1 MIGKRHPRTV
11 SNRWLIALGTL
22 CSAFAAT
29 SAYAGQFNSVLSIG
43 DPAPAWR
50 DLPGVDGKRHSLAD
64 LSDRQIVVVV
74 FTCNSCPIAS
84 DYEDRIIAFAK
95 KYCGTGQKTA
105 LVAIN
110 VNTVEEDQLPRM
122 KERATAKAFP
132 YPYLFDQSQKIGK
145 AYGALFTPEF
155 FVLDKD
161 RKVAYMGAF
170 DDNVEPTKI
179 KHAYLEPAVDAIL
192 KGGKADPAETQA
204 SGCLIRYE
212 RARRRKPA
220 R

>member
-1 MIGKRHPRTV
+1 M
-11 SNRWLIALGTL
+11 NRWVMGLAVAFLIP
-22 CSAFAAT
+22 FAAC
-29 SAYAGQFNSVLSIG
+29 ARAGQFNSVLNIG
-43 DPAPAWR
+43 DPAPAWK
-50 DLPGVDGKRHSLAD
+50 DLPGVDGKRHALAD
-64 LSDRQIVVVV
+64 LQDREVVVVV

-95 KYCGTGQKTA
+95 KYCGPGQKTG

-110 VNTVEEDQLPRM
+110 VNTVEEDLLPHM
-122 KERATAKAFP
+122 KERAAAKSFP
-132 YPYLFDQSQKIGK
+132 YPYLFDESQKIGK

-179 KHAYLEPAVDAIL
+179 KHAHLEPAVQAVL
-192 KGGKADPAETQA
+192 KGAKASPAESQA
-204 SGCLIRYE
+204 SGCLIRYA
-212 RARRRKPA
+212 RSRRRKPSS
-220 R
+220 

>member
-1 MIGKRHPRTV
+1 M
-11 SNRWLIALGTL
+11 NRWLMALAVL
-22 CSAFAAT
+22 T
-29 SAYAGQFNSVLSIG
+29 SIPPVASRAQAGQFNSVLSIG
-43 DPAPAWR
+43 DPAPAWK

-64 LSDRQIVVVV
+64 LHDREIVVVV

-95 KYCGTGQKTA
+95 KHCGRGQKTA

-110 VNTVEEDQLPRM
+110 VNTVEEDLLPHM
-122 KERATAKAFP
+122 KERAAAKHFP
-132 YPYLFDQSQKIGK
+132 YPYLFDESQKIGK

-179 KHAYLEPAVDAIL
+179 KHAYLEPAIEAVL
-192 KGGKADPAETQA
+192 KGAKVSPAETQA
-204 SGCLIRYE
+204 SGCLIRYA
-212 RARRRKPA
+212 RNRRRKPA
-220 R
+220 G

>member
-1 MIGKRHPRTV
+1 MMGKPHARNLT
-11 SNRWLIALGTL
+11 NRWAIAFFIFWATT
-22 CSAFAAT
+22 AAT
-29 SAYAGQFNSVLSIG
+29 SAWAGQFNSVLSIG
-43 DPAPAWR
+43 DAAPAWK

-64 LSDRQIVVVV
+64 LADREIVVVV

-84 DYEDRIIAFAK
+84 DYEDRIIAFTK
-95 KYCGTGQKTA
+95 KYCGPVQKTA

-110 VNTVEEDQLPRM
+110 VNTVEEDSLAHM
-122 KERATAKAFP
+122 KERATAKGFP
-132 YPYLFDQSQKIGK
+132 YPYLFDQTQKIGK

-179 KHAYLEPAVDAIL
+179 KHAYLEPAVAAVL
-192 KGGKADPAETQA
+192 KGGKANPAETQA

-220 R
+220 S

>member
-1 MIGKRHPRTV
+1 M
-11 SNRWLIALGTL
+11 NRWLMALAVL
-22 CSAFAAT
+22 T
-29 SAYAGQFNSVLSIG
+29 SIPAVASRAQGGQFNSVLSIG
-43 DPAPAWR
+43 DPAPAWK

-64 LSDRQIVVVV
+64 LQDREIVVVV

-95 KYCGTGQKTA
+95 RHCGPGQKTA

-110 VNTVEEDQLPRM
+110 VNTVEEDLLPQM
-122 KERATAKAFP
+122 KERAAAKHFP
-132 YPYLFDQSQKIGK
+132 YPYLFDGSQKIGK

-170 DDNVEPTKI
+170 DDNVEPTKT
-179 KHAYLEPAVDAIL
+179 KHEYLEPAVQSIL
-192 KGGKADPAETQA
+192 KGGKANPAETQA

-212 RARRRKPA
+212 RARRRKPTS
-220 R
+220 

>member
-1 MIGKRHPRTV
+1 M
-11 SNRWLIALGTL
+11 NRWLMALAVL
-22 CSAFAAT
+22 T
-29 SAYAGQFNSVLSIG
+29 SIPAVVSRAQAGKFNSVLSIG
-43 DPAPAWR
+43 DPAPAWK
-50 DLPGVDGKRHSLAD
+50 DLPGVDGKRHSMAD
-64 LSDRQIVVVV
+64 LQDREIVVVV

-95 KYCGTGQKTA
+95 KYCGPGQKAA

-110 VNTVEEDQLPRM
+110 VNTVEEDLLPRM
-122 KERATAKAFP
+122 KERAAAKHFP
-132 YPYLFDQSQKIGK
+132 YPYLFDESQKMGK

-179 KHAYLEPAVDAIL
+179 KHAYLEPAVESIL
-192 KGGKADPAETQA
+192 KGGKANPAETQA
-204 SGCLIRYE
+204 SGCLIRYA
-212 RARRRKPA
+212 RSRRRKPA
-220 R
+220 N

>member
-1 MIGKRHPRTV
+1 M
-11 SNRWLIALGTL
+11 NRRVFALALLLYLAPTAGGQ
-22 CSAFAAT
+22 
-29 SAYAGQFNSVLSIG
+29 AGQFNSVLSIG
-43 DPAPAWR
+43 DPAPAWH

-64 LSDRQIVVVV
+64 LHDRELVIVV

-84 DYEDRIIAFAK
+84 DYEDRIISFAK
-95 KYCGTGQKTA
+95 KYCVQGQKAA

-110 VNTVEEDQLPRM
+110 VNTVEEDLLPPM
-122 KERATAKAFP
+122 KERATAKSFP
-132 YPYLFDQSQKIGK
+132 YPYLFDQTQKIGK

-161 RKVAYMGAF
+161 RKIAYMGAF

-179 KHAYLEPAVDAIL
+179 KHAYLEPAVRTIL
-192 KGGKADPAETQA
+192 KGGKANPAESQA

-212 RARRRKPA
+212 RSRRRKP
-220 R
+220 RS

>member
-1 MIGKRHPRTV
+1 M
-11 SNRWLIALGTL
+11 NRWLMALAVL
-22 CSAFAAT
+22 T
-29 SAYAGQFNSVLSIG
+29 SIPAVASCAQAGQFNSVLNIG
-43 DPAPAWR
+43 DPAPAWK

-64 LSDRQIVVVV
+64 LQDREIVVVV

-95 KYCGTGQKTA
+95 KHCVTGPGQKTA

-110 VNTVEEDQLPRM
+110 VNTVEEDLLPQM
-122 KERATAKAFP
+122 KERAAAKHFP
-132 YPYLFDQSQKIGK
+132 YPYLFDESQKIGK

-179 KHAYLEPAVDAIL
+179 KHAYLEPAVEAL
-192 KGGKADPAETQA
+192 FKGAKVSPAETQA
-204 SGCLIRYE
+204 SGCLIRYA
-212 RARRRKPA
+212 RSRRRKPVN
-220 R
+220 

>member
-1 MIGKRHPRTV
+1 M
-11 SNRWLIALGTL
+11 NRRAIVFAVLSLI
-22 CSAFAAT
+22 SAAVCAQ
-29 SAYAGQFNSVLSIG
+29 AGQFNSVLNIG
-43 DPAPAWR
+43 DPAPDWK

-64 LSDRQIVVVV
+64 LRDRDLVVVV

-84 DYEDRIIAFAK
+84 DYEDRIIEFAK
-95 KYCGTGQKTA
+95 KYCGTGQKTG

-110 VNTVEEDQLPRM
+110 VNTVEEDLLPHM
-122 KERATAKAFP
+122 KERATAKNFP

-170 DDNVEPTKI
+170 DDNVEPTKM
-179 KHAYLEPAVDAIL
+179 KHAYLEPAVQAVL
-192 KGGKADPAETQA
+192 KGAKPNPAETQA
-204 SGCLIRYE
+204 SGCLIRYA
-212 RARRRKPA
+212 RSRRRKPA
-220 R
+220 G

>member
-1 MIGKRHPRTV
+1 M
-11 SNRWLIALGTL
+11 NRWFLVVAALSLI
-22 CSAFAAT
+22 SAT
-29 SAYAGQFNSVLSIG
+29 DRVRAGQFNSILNIG
-43 DPAPAWR
+43 DPAPAWK
-50 DLPGVDGKRHSLAD
+50 DLPGVDGKRHSLGD
-64 LSDRQIVVVV
+64 LQDRQIVVVV

-95 KYCGTGQKTA
+95 KYCGPGQKTA

-110 VNTVEEDQLPRM
+110 VNTVEEDLLPHM
-122 KERATAKAFP
+122 KERATAKGFP

-179 KHAYLEPAVDAIL
+179 KHTYLEPAVEAVL
-192 KGGKADPAETQA
+192 KGAKPNPAESQA

-220 R
+220 N

>member
-1 MIGKRHPRTV
+1 M
-11 SNRWLIALGTL
+11 NRRASVLAVLSLI
-22 CSAFAAT
+22 SAAVCAQG
-29 SAYAGQFNSVLSIG
+29 GQFNSVLSIG
-43 DPAPAWR
+43 DPAPAWK

-64 LSDRQIVVVV
+64 LQDREIVIVV

-84 DYEDRIIAFAK
+84 DYEDRIIEFAK
-95 KYCGTGQKTA
+95 KYSGNGQKTA

-110 VNTVEEDQLPRM
+110 VNTVEEDLLPHM
-122 KERATAKAFP
+122 KERATAKNFP

-179 KHAYLEPAVDAIL
+179 KHAYLEPAVQAVL
-192 KGGKADPAETQA
+192 KGAKANPAETQA
-204 SGCLIRYE
+204 SGCLIRYA
-212 RARRRKPA
+212 RSRRRKPA
-220 R
+220 N

>member
-1 MIGKRHPRTV
+1 M
-11 SNRWLIALGTL
+11 NRQMVVAAALL
-22 CSAFAAT
+22 CSAI
-29 SAYAGQFNSVLSIG
+29 SAQAGQFNSVLNIG
-43 DPAPAWR
+43 DPAPGWK
-50 DLPGVDGKRHSLAD
+50 DLPGVDGKPHSMAD
-64 LSDRQIVVVV
+64 LQDREIVVVV

-95 KYCGTGQKTA
+95 KHCGPGKKTG

-110 VNTVEEDQLPRM
+110 VNTVEEDSLPHM
-122 KERATAKAFP
+122 KERAAAKSFP
-132 YPYLFDQSQKIGK
+132 YPYLFDQTQKIGK

-179 KHAYLEPAVDAIL
+179 KHAYVEPAVEAAL
-192 KGGKADPAETQA
+192 KGSKASPAETQA

-212 RARRRKPA
+212 RARRRKPVST
-220 R
+220 RSSKTE

>member
-1 MIGKRHPRTV
+1 M
-11 SNRWLIALGTL
+11 
-22 CSAFAAT
+22 
-29 SAYAGQFNSVLSIG
+29 
-43 DPAPAWR
+43 
-50 DLPGVDGKRHSLAD
+50 AD
-64 LSDRQIVVVV
+64 LQDREIVVVV

-95 KYCGTGQKTA
+95 KYCGPGQKAA

-110 VNTVEEDQLPRM
+110 VNTVEEDLLPRM
-122 KERATAKAFP
+122 KERAAAKHFP
-132 YPYLFDQSQKIGK
+132 YPYLFDESQKMGK

-179 KHAYLEPAVDAIL
+179 KHAYLEPAVESIL
-192 KGGKADPAETQA
+192 KGGKANPAETQA
-204 SGCLIRYE
+204 SGCLIRYA
-212 RARRRKPA
+212 RSRRRKPA
-220 R
+220 N

>member
-1 MIGKRHPRTV
+1 M
-11 SNRWLIALGTL
+11 NRRVLALALLLYLTPTAGGQ
-22 CSAFAAT
+22 
-29 SAYAGQFNSVLSIG
+29 AGQFNSVLSIG
-43 DPAPAWR
+43 DLAPAWR

-64 LSDRQIVVVV
+64 LHDRELVIVV

-84 DYEDRIIAFAK
+84 DYEDRIISFAK
-95 KYCGTGQKTA
+95 KYCVQGQKAGLGQKAA

-110 VNTVEEDQLPRM
+110 VNTVEEDLLPRM
-122 KERATAKAFP
+122 KERAAAKSFP
-132 YPYLFDQSQKIGK
+132 YPYLFDQTQKIGK

-161 RKVAYMGAF
+161 RKIAFMGAF

-192 KGGKADPAETQA
+192 KGAKANPAETQA

-212 RARRRKPA
+212 RSRRRKP
-220 R
+220 RS